1 MRSRVRDFIGSA
13 PLKLVAVVL
22 FAILIPS
29 VLVTALGLVA
39 VFQAQSFVEDFRR
52 DETGATVR
60 LLVERVS
67 ERWARRVEVYRGLF
81 SESPWQNERLQEFE
95 HRDPYVTE
103 VLLVGGEA
111 AEGRPAP
118 MRLTLEGRPAE
129 LRQLDRLEFQL
140 ENVPE
145 ALAAAKQ
152 VYFSSSD
159 AGVRVEALFA
169 IARLQSKDG
178 ELAAAGQS
186 LEEAYKRYGNTVDVL
201 GNVRAPAI
209 LSRLVNL
216 YTELDNDLER
226 RASARRL
233 REALREYAPY
243 LSAGARE
250 RYATQ
255 VSFLPELPAE
265 PTERGGLAQDPRLPT
280 PAQLR
285 RRGGSVSVQ
294 SMVRGSEPSEV
305 VSFPTGRGR
314 SVHLALDRVALEEEA
329 HWVAA
334 QLKLPSEGR
343 LFVTKKTG
351 RDPSADETSDFR
363 LAMLAPFDHL
373 ELRYQP
379 GEGQLPPRFR
389 AFDLMSLAAF
399 TWWVVVLVVAI
410 IVGVLVTLRT
420 VLQER
425 RTARLKTDFVSFIS
439 HELKTPLT
447 SIRMYAETLLD
458 ERITDEGER
467 ELCVRM
473 VDRESK
479 RLASLIDQ
487 ILQYS
492 QFERHQKEFLFTSC
506 NIEDVVRDAVGL
518 FKEHDQTGRLVEI
531 NAVQRISKI
540 RMDRAAIIELLLN
553 FIGNAAKYSPA
564 SEKIAINLHE
574 SIEDICVDVVDHGVG
589 IRKRDQK
596 KIFDKFYRAEDYLT
610 RDVEGTG
617 LGLTFA
623 RYIAKVHNGEIKVTS
638 QLNGGSTFTLQ
649 LRKTHV
655 LAE

>member
-1 MRSRVRDFIGSA
+1 VRSRVRDFIGSA

-22 FAILIPS
+22 FAILMPS

-39 VFQAQSFVEDFRR
+39 VFEAQSFVEDFRR
-52 DETGATVR
+52 DETGATVGI
-60 LLVERVS
+60 LVQRVS
-67 ERWARRVEVYRGLF
+67 ERWQQRVKVYREVF
-81 SESPWQNERLQEFE
+81 SEAPWQNERLQEFE
-95 HRDPYVTE
+95 RQDRYVTE
-103 VLLVGGEA
+103 ILLVGDEA
-111 AEGRPAP
+111 AEDRVVPVRLAP
-118 MRLTLEGRPAE
+118 EGRPAE
-129 LRQLDRLEFQL
+129 LRRLDRLEFQVG
-140 ENVPE
+140 NVPE
-145 ALAAAKQ
+145 ALSAAQQ
-152 VYFSSSD
+152 VYYSSND
-159 AGVRVEALFA
+159 AGVRVEALLA
-169 IARLQSKDG
+169 MARLQFKSG
-178 ELAAAGQS
+178 ALAAACLS
-186 LEEAYKRYGNTVDVL
+186 LEEAYKRYGNTVDIS
-201 GNVRAPAI
+201 GIVRAPAL
-209 LSRLVNL
+209 LSRLVDL
-216 YTELDNDLER
+216 YAQLDNDLER

-233 REALREYAPY
+233 RGAVREYAPY
-243 LSAGARE
+243 LSAGTRD
-250 RYATQ
+250 RYVSQ
-255 VSFLPELPAE
+255 VSFLPALPEE
-265 PTERGGLAQDPRLPT
+265 PTASGKLARDPGLPT
-280 PAQLR
+280 LRLLR
-285 RRGGSVSVQ
+285 RRGGRVFVHTLR
-294 SMVRGSEPSEV
+294 RGNEAFEV
-305 VSFPTGRGR
+305 VSFSAGGGRV
-314 SVHLALDRVALEEEA
+314 VHLALDHAALEEEA

-334 QLKLPSEGR
+334 QLNLPSHGG
-343 LFVTKKTG
+343 LVIAKKTR
-351 RDPSADETSDFR
+351 RDQSDAATPDFR
-363 LAMLAPFDHL
+363 LGMLSPFDHL

-379 GEGQLPPRFR
+379 GPGQLPPRFR
-389 AFDLMSLAAF
+389 AFELMSIWTF
-399 TWWVVVLVVAI
+399 TWSVVVLVVAI

-420 VLQER
+420 VLEER

-479 RLASLIDQ
+479 RLSSLIDQ

-506 NIEDVVRDAVGL
+506 NIEDVVREAVGL

-553 FIGNAAKYSPA
+553 LIGNAAKYSPA